1 MPHIPGTPKT
11 KQGIL
16 RKIISK
22 FAICKLKR
30 WGEKSNEIIK
40 IIPKFAILKSKNWKK
55 LRFKSLFL
63 SNSLNAKSAQKMKKI
78 FLTKKEL
85 FLHFYKKYFFAHRKN
100 IKFFIRFKYKTFKK

>member
-22 FAICKLKR
+22 FAIYKLKW
-30 WGEKSNEIIK
+30 WGEESNEIIK

-55 LRFKSLFL
+55 PRFKKSLFKQFFERKI
-63 SNSLNAKSAQKMKKI
+63 SSKNEKNIFNKKI
-78 FLTKKEL
+78 AVFTFL
-85 FLHFYKKYFFAHRKN
+85 
-100 IKFFIRFKYKTFKK
+100 

>member
-1 MPHIPGTPKT
+1 MPHTPGTPKT

-30 WGEKSNEIIK
+30 WGEESNEIIK

-55 LRFKSLFL
+55 PRFKKSLLKQFF
-63 SNSLNAKSAQKMKKI
+63 KRKI
-78 FLTKKEL
+78 SSKNE
-85 FLHFYKKYFFAHRKN
+85 KN
-100 IKFFIRFKYKTFKK
+100 IFNKKRVVFTFL